1 MSKTPQRGLGRG
13 LDALFHNAASEE
25 VRTVPIGKITANRF
39 QPRKHF
45 DEDALAELSE
55 SVRQYGVLQ
64 PIVVRR
70 TMTGYELV
78 AGERR
83 CQRPHRSEGRA
94 GHPDDEPRENP
105 PDNEDRE

>member
-25 VRTVPIGKITANRF
+25 VRTVPLGKITPNRF

-55 SVRQYGVLQ
+55 LCVNTAFYSLLWCG
-64 PIVVRR
+64 
-70 TMTGYELV
+70 
-78 AGERR
+78 
-83 CQRPHRSEGRA
+83 GR
-94 GHPDDEPRENP
+94 
-105 PDNEDRE
+105 